1 MDTSFIGNAR
11 QQADNDIAV
20 LNAVTLGKCCQHLA
34 DRLSADDLHPSDY
47 LPEQKAHFEVMSGL
61 THGTPDANWV
71 KANLLHDKA
80 VRLLRDAI
88 AGGALQLWRV
98 HLGHEVPLTPMT
110 LDEGNIRYG
119 IFKSLG
125 HPDKEMQG
133 ATLWVKQPD
142 WQSFMAMIESQRAD
156 IGGDFHNRKSENK
169 AKPERKKPGPKP
181 DPNWIAVEETVLAN
195 VIKAGYSLPL
205 KRGEK
210 AAIATQ
216 LLEEMERITGNF
228 FSPAI
233 SLKRA
238 KNIIERL
245 SSRE

>member
-1 MDTSFIGNAR
+1 MDYSKIGNAR

-20 LNAVTLGKCCQHLA
+20 LDAVTLGKCFQQLA
-34 DRLSADDLHPSDY
+34 DRLSADNLHPSDY
-47 LPEQKAHFEVMSGL
+47 MPEEREHYEVMSGL

-98 HLGHEVPLTPMT
+98 QNGHEVPLIAMT

-133 ATLWVKQPD
+133 ATLWVKHADRQK
-142 WQSFMAMIESQRAD
+142 FMTMIESQRVEL
-156 IGGDFHNRKSENK
+156 GGDFDNRKSENK
-169 AKPERKKPGPKP
+169 TKPERKKPGPQP
-181 DPNWIAVEETVLAN
+181 DPNWIPVEETVLAN

-216 LLEEMERITGNF
+216 LLEEMERLTGNS

-238 KNIIERL
+238 ENVIERL

>member
-1 MDTSFIGNAR
+1 MDHSKIGNAR

-20 LNAVTLGKCCQHLA
+20 LKAVTLGKCFQLLA
-34 DRLSADDLHPSDY
+34 DRLSAGDLHPSDY
-47 LPEQKAHFEVMSGL
+47 LPEQQTHYEVMNGP

-98 HLGHEVPLTPMT
+98 HSGHEVPLIAMT
-110 LDEGNIRYG
+110 LDKDNIRYG

-133 ATLWVKQPD
+133 ATLWVKQAD
-142 WQSFMAMIESQRAD
+142 WQGFMAMIESQRAD
-156 IGGDFHNRKSENK
+156 ADGDFHSRKSEINT
-169 AKPERKKPGPKP
+169 KPERKKPGPQP
-181 DPNWIAVEETVLAN
+181 DPNWIPVEETVLAN

-205 KRGEK
+205 KYGEK
-210 AAIATQ
+210 SAIATQ
-216 LLEEMERITGNF
+216 LLEEMERLTGNS
-228 FSPAI
+228 FSHAI

-238 KNIIERL
+238 ENVIERL

>member
-20 LNAVTLGKCCQHLA
+20 LNAVTLGKCFQLLA

-47 LPEQKAHFEVMSGL
+47 LPEQREHYEVMSGP
-61 THGTPDANWV
+61 THGTPDADWV
-71 KANLLHDKA
+71 KANLSRDKA

-98 HLGHEVPLTPMT
+98 HNGHEVPLTPMM

-133 ATLWVKQPD
+133 ATLWVKHAD
-142 WQSFMAMIESQRAD
+142 WQSFIAMIESQRAD
-156 IGGDFHNRKSENK
+156 ADGDFHNRKSEIK
-169 AKPERKKPGPKP
+169 TKPNRKKPGPQP
-181 DPNWIAVEETVLAN
+181 DPSWIPVEETVLAN

-216 LLEEMERITGNF
+216 LLEEMERLTGNS

-238 KNIIERL
+238 ENVIERL